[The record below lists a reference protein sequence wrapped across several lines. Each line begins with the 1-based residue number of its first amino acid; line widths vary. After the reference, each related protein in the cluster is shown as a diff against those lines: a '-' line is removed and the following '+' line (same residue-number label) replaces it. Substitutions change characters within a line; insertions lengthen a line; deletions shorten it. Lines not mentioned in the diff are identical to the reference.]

1 MTPEEH
7 IRRFESCVVDA
18 DFPGMADA
26 IGELHAIWLQLDAA
40 TRARVLTLD
49 SIFLTMLN
57 ARVRAAPAVADPKI
71 VRLADR
77 RRPGRRR
84 APPR

>member
-1 MTPEEH
+1 MTPAEH
-7 IRRFESCVVDA
+7 IRRFETCVLDA

-26 IGELHAIWLQLDAA
+26 IGELHALWVQLDAV

-57 ARVRAAPAVADPKI
+57 ARVRAAPTVEDKKV

-77 RRPGRRR
+77 RRP
-84 APPR
+84 